1 MELSLIEDDFV
12 RSKSGAESR
21 LYASKL
27 VLSYPVWKGSIE
39 AGTEMTFA
47 KRHNTYWIDKQTI
60 ANTDADITENN
71 IAAFAQYACDFG
83 KWGQASVGMRYEH
96 TLLGYRDVT
105 NSDFL
110 YRPQDEFFP
119 TASYSVALGKV
130 ELGTLVLSCRRV
142 S

>member
-1 MELSLIEDDFV
+1 
-12 RSKSGAESR
+12 
-21 LYASKL
+21 
-27 VLSYPVWKGSIE
+27 
-39 AGTEMTFA
+39 
-47 KRHNTYWIDKQTI
+47 
-60 ANTDADITENN
+60 
-71 IAAFAQYACDFG
+71 
-83 KWGQASVGMRYEH
+83 VGMRYEH
-96 TLLGYRDVT
+96 TLLDYRDVT